1 MSVPQTLSLR
11 DGLKAEVLSDG
22 IYLSGNTYNYKDHI
36 KSLGGTWLPDQ
47 KRWRLPVGTDL
58 TSLLQQVPRALAQAR
73 QQVSQN
79 MWAYDSLRHRR
90 RSECCSKCK
99 REFDAYRPDGPM
111 WFVCPV
117 HGKWQSD
124 YTGD

>member
-1 MSVPQTLSLR
+1 MSVSKTLSLR

-22 IYLSGNTYNYKDHI
+22 IYLSGNTFAYKDHI
-36 KSLGGTWLPDQ
+36 KSLGATWLPDQ
-47 KRWRLPVGTDL
+47 KRWRLPVGADL
-58 TSLLQQVPRALAQAR
+58 SSLAQPQPQPQPQR
-73 QQVSQN
+73 QPYTEN
-79 MWAYDSLRHRR
+79 MWAYDSLRFRR
-90 RSECCSKCK
+90 NRACCSQCK